1 MTKASKLFYVKFL
14 VGMLI
19 IEAYFSYQFS
29 SVRDFAYST
38 RTIVQEMNV
47 TATLP
52 AYMWFTLDNQREL
65 YYNPKKTVNGV
76 GAFNLAKEHIYVMS
90 QLTSQLDQQH
100 IWNTQYLDDAYLDKF
115 EHIMRKDLCP
125 MQSYFPKVGDDY
137 PKCRQFSSGM
147 ANQGLNLILINYM
160 KSLWVLLSTYKE

>member
-100 IWNTQYLDDAYLDKF
+100 IWNTQYLDDAYLAKF
-115 EHIMRKDLCP
+115 EHIMR
-125 MQSYFPKVGDDY
+125 
-137 PKCRQFSSGM
+137 
-147 ANQGLNLILINYM
+147 
-160 KSLWVLLSTYKE
+160 

>member
-1 MTKASKLFYVKFL
+1 MTKASKMFYVKFL

-47 TATLP
+47 TATVP

-65 YYNPKKTVNGV
+65 YYNPKKTVNGT
-76 GAFNLAKEHIYVMS
+76 GAFNQAKGQIYVMS
-90 QLTSQLDQQH
+90 QLTSQLDLQH
-100 IWNTQYLDDAYLDKF
+100 IWNTQYLDDTYLAKF
-115 EHIMRKDLCP
+115 EHIMRQDLCP
-125 MQSYFPKVGDDY
+125 M
-137 PKCRQFSSGM
+137 
-147 ANQGLNLILINYM
+147 
-160 KSLWVLLSTYKE
+160 